1 MPKKPAT
8 DATTRVAHEARR
20 PYVRPTLKRY
30 GDLARLTQAKGRF
43 GKNSDGALVNNNK
56 TI

>member
-1 MPKKPAT
+1 MSNTPAT
-8 DATTRVAHEARR
+8 DATAHAAREPRR

-30 GDLARLTQAKGRF
+30 GDLAQLTQAKGRF

-56 TI
+56 TV